1 MDKVNIVNVLI
12 QDKPSDKNSN
22 YYDLQMKFEL
32 LIVKNKI
39 TFSFGDKDAGAS
51 FNYDSNNYC
60 IENGAYFEIS
70 NCIFKDNV
78 EVAIDNPTNNI
89 KWINCIFEKDLIIKS
104 SQSVEKMHKISS
116 FILEGGEINNLI
128 IDNITAN
135 FKFYINPQEK
145 KYKSS
150 IKITNLKINDS
161 KFIENFKLHH
171 AIVHKVEIEDV
182 DFEQNA
188 DFFKSTFK
196 EGTIEEDV
204 DEKTKKGDIGFKAI
218 NFKKLALFG
227 DTEFHKKLIFK
238 YVTFEGHNHF
248 KSAKLHKGLDLE
260 YTNVQKEINFYGI
273 EILDK
278 TTTSQETYRIIKNQF
293 EKLNNKIEANKY
305 HALELEQRR
314 KELEENK
321 SSDWRE
327 KWVFRIHDWSS
338 EHSTNWFRALLWI
351 IFVSF
356 LTIFLVHFEIVKDL
370 FFHPYHFKIEYIFK
384 ICNEFWQYINITNLE
399 KLKDK
404 PFIFFLNKVSLGY
417 LYYQFLTAVRK
428 DTRK

>member
-1 MDKVNIVNVLI
+1 LNEVNIESVLARDI
-12 QDKPSDKNSN
+12 KSN
-22 YYDLQMKFEL
+22 RSGACYDLNIEFKL
-32 LIVKNKI
+32 LIIANKI
-39 TFSFGDKDAGAS
+39 TFNFGDGSGGAS
-51 FNYDSNNYC
+51 FNYDLNNYV
-60 IENGAYFEIS
+60 IKNGQYFEIQ

-78 EVAIDNPTNNI
+78 EVTINNPISNI
-89 KWINCIFEKDLIIKS
+89 KWVDCIFEKNLIIKS
-104 SQSVEKMHKISS
+104 PQSVEKLHKISS
-116 FILEGGEINNLI
+116 FILEGGKVNNLVIGNI
-128 IDNITAN
+128 IAN

-145 KYKSS
+145 KYNSS
-150 IKITNLKINDS
+150 IEITNLKINDS

-171 AIVHKVEIEDV
+171 AIVNKLEIENV

-188 DFFKSTFK
+188 DFFKSVFH
-196 EGTIEEDV
+196 EGVVEEDIK
-204 DEKTKKGDIGFKAI
+204 EKTKQNDIGFKAI

-278 TTTSQETYRIIKNQF
+278 ATTSQETYRIIKNQF

-305 HALELEQRR
+305 HALELEQHR
-314 KELEENK
+314 KDIKTKIFKDFK
-321 SSDWRE
+321 SFFKFAPDGLVSLSHWA
-327 KWVFRIHDWSS
+327 SS
-338 EHSTNWFRALLWI
+338 NHSSNYLLALFWI
-351 IFVSF
+351 FIVSF
-356 LTIFLVHFEIVKDL
+356 CTNGFLGNTTIDFSFNGWNNL
-370 FFHPYHFKIEYIFK
+370 FK
-384 ICNEFWQYINITNLE
+384 YINILSKIEDFNDSYVAMT
-399 KLKDK
+399 
-404 PFIFFLNKVSLGY
+404 LNKVSLGY

>member
-1 MDKVNIVNVLI
+1 MNKANIESVLTRDI
-12 QDKPSDKNSN
+12 PSNRN
-22 YYDLQMKFEL
+22 TTYYDLNIEFES
-32 LIVKNKI
+32 LIIANQI
-39 TFSFGDKDAGAS
+39 RFIFRDAVSGAS
-51 FNYDSNNYC
+51 FNYDSNNYY
-60 IENGAYFEIS
+60 IKNGQYFEIK
-70 NCIFKDNV
+70 NCIFKGNV
-78 EVAIDNPTNNI
+78 EVSIINPTNNV

-104 SQSVEKMHKISS
+104 PQSVEKMHKISS
-116 FILEGGEINNLI
+116 FILEGGKVNNLI

-150 IKITNLKINDS
+150 IEITNLKISDS

-171 AIVHKVEIEDV
+171 AIVKKVEIEDV

-188 DFFKSTFK
+188 DFFKSVFH
-196 EGTIEEDV
+196 EGVMEEV
-204 DEKTKKGDIGFKAI
+204 IKEKTKKGDIGFKAI

-248 KSAKLHKGLDLE
+248 KSAKLYKGLDLE
-260 YTNVQKEINFYGI
+260 YTNVQQEINFYGI

-305 HALELEQRR
+305 HALELEQHR
-314 KELEENK
+314 KDIKTKILTDFK
-321 SSDWRE
+321 SFFKFAPDGLVSLFHWTSSNHSSN
-327 KWVFRIHDWSS
+327 WVL
-338 EHSTNWFRALLWI
+338 ALFWI
-351 IFVSF
+351 FIVSF
-356 LTIFLVHFEIVKDL
+356 CTNGFLGNTTINFSFDGWNNL
-370 FFHPYHFKIEYIFK
+370 FK
-384 ICNEFWQYINITNLE
+384 YINILSKIEDFNNSYVAMT
-399 KLKDK
+399 
-404 PFIFFLNKVSLGY
+404 LNKVSLGY
-417 LYYQFLTAVRK
+417 LYYQFLMSVRK